1 MAGAVDCGG
10 AVDCRRGARGGLAL
24 WVRTGKGRDRLDDR
38 TGRAASSRETT
49 MYRLRQLSTALK
61 DVLLYSHSI
70 KHDHELQK
78 QANKAVTE
86 WPLA

>member
-1 MAGAVDCGG
+1 MVVRA
-10 AVDCRRGARGGLAL
+10 RR
-24 WVRTGKGRDRLDDR
+24 VEQRTKEKCSLK
-38 TGRAASSRETT
+38 TT

-78 QANKAVTE
+78 QTNKAVTE